1 LTENYCTNAADWKK
15 IQNTIEISKF
25 LGMDI
30 FSIIFSKKGH
40 KRDMGHRYDWHR
52 QGGTT
57 NLKNDSTQHSYNI
70 NESNQFNIDMK

>member
-1 LTENYCTNAADWKK
+1 
-15 IQNTIEISKF
+15 
-25 LGMDI
+25 MDI

-40 KRDMGHRYDWHR
+40 KSDMGHRYDWHR